1 MIFRQVEC
9 IFSALG
15 TLNYRNFYFS
25 FSGTYISH
33 ICSINYIISYF
44 HRASCRS
51 LKAKRY
57 ILCILCNSEC
67 IFRLGSLKSLV
78 PVYTSG
84 IRHSC
89 HTVQISTVCF
99 KCHQIAGIILVIN
112 CSVFI
117 HTKRANTV
125 FLLFTYRTEQFFRF
139 S

>member
-78 PVYTSG
+78 PVYTAC
-84 IRHSC
+84 IRPCC
-89 HTVQISTVCF
+89 HTVQISAICF
-99 KCHQIAGIILVIN
+99 QCHQIAGIILIIN
-112 CSVFI
+112 CSVSV
-117 HTKRANTV
+117 HTKRADTV
-125 FLLFTYRTEQFFRF
+125 LLLLTYRTKQFFGF